1 MPGNHVNRTF
11 GVGGNTTGHVVTWL
25 TPHIHSHSSLV
36 SHLRRLAHT
45 SVRAELTLNRTLTRG
60 WDVRVRV
67 LGLTLTLTLA
77 LSPNP
82 IPNPNPNPIPNPIP
96 NQVRT
101 AGWDVRDLEG
111 LGMRCAELLEY
122 GGGGSGTGL
131 GWHWDVGSTLTLVAM
146 LNTSTQVRRR
156 PLISPLELAILGSR
170 PHRAR
175 TRWSQ

>member
-1 MPGNHVNRTF
+1 
-11 GVGGNTTGHVVTWL
+11 
-25 TPHIHSHSSLV
+25 
-36 SHLRRLAHT
+36 
-45 SVRAELTLNRTLTRG
+45 
-60 WDVRVRV
+60 
-67 LGLTLTLTLA
+67 
-77 LSPNP
+77 
-82 IPNPNPNPIPNPIP
+82 
-96 NQVRT
+96 
-101 AGWDVRDLEG
+101 
-111 LGMRCAELLEY
+111 MRCAELLEY